1 MGLNWAELPGMSLG
15 AGERGRNWRKE
26 WKCSVLGNLP
36 EIVNSRQSGF
46 GKALTSA
53 AWLEYQVQWAL
64 PNLLD
69 QQKNVQQT

>member
-26 WKCSVLGNLP
+26 WKCSVSGNLAAQP

-53 AWLEYQVQWAL
+53 A
-64 PNLLD
+64 
-69 QQKNVQQT
+69 